1 MPALQLLSTELEN
14 SKWENEALLNKIQTL
29 MNQGLVLASRRAP
42 DNRVFSVE
50 ELAWFAKASYS
61 IASSAFRSTKMEP
74 VMHLLDISIKFAD
87 TCQQTDRTEHI
98 VPSEHYLLCDSLK
111 IARIAIEA
119 RKEISVDEKHK
130 HYSAI
135 HRIGTHFRELFKGQ
149 TVEHSTNAQYEKWL
163 SQHRTILAL
172 DLEAS
177 IFLENWTGVC
187 TIIEEASPILDER
200 LSSVFLDGI
209 LRSEGHLKAKVQA
222 VKTLLR
228 TLHASHSP
236 YTNKSTFMNQTLPR
250 YIRCLFQLSL
260 DAAEY
265 QLAESILDQSLILVQ
280 ERHAEAGNNASL
292 SLPGYPE
299 DEIRWLSTVAFNR
312 AVDYYL
318 AAADADC
325 RRWAGKAINLADM
338 AKDDGALGRLLRG
351 KLEMLA

>member
-14 SKWENEALLNKIQTL
+14 SGWENETLLNKIQTL
-29 MNQGLVLASRRAP
+29 MNQGLVMASRGAP
-42 DNRVFSVE
+42 DNRILSVE

-61 IASSAFRSTKMEP
+61 IASRIFRSTKMEP
-74 VMHLLDISIKFAD
+74 VMHLLDISIKA
-87 TCQQTDRTEHI
+87 RHI
-98 VPSEHYLLCDSLK
+98 VLSEHYLLCDSLK
-111 IARIAIEA
+111 IAKIAIEA
-119 RKEISVDEKHK
+119 RKEISVDEKTK

-135 HRIGTHFRELFKGQ
+135 HRIGAHFRGLFKSQ
-149 TVEHSTNAQYEKWL
+149 TVEHSTNAQYERWL

-177 IFLENWTGVC
+177 IFLKNWSGVC
-187 TIIEEASPILDER
+187 TIIEEASPFLDER

-222 VKTLLR
+222 VKLTIHRNAWQTLLR
-228 TLHASHSP
+228 TLHASLSP
-236 YTNKSTFMNQTLPR
+236 FLHNSTFIIQTLPR

-280 ERHAEAGNNASL
+280 ERHAKTGNNDNL

-325 RRWAGKAINLADM
+325 RRWAGKAINLANM

-351 KLEMLA
+351 KLEMLT

>member
-1 MPALQLLSTELEN
+1 MRS
-14 SKWENEALLNKIQTL
+14 IQ
-29 MNQGLVLASRRAP
+29 Q
-42 DNRVFSVE
+42 
-50 ELAWFAKASYS
+50 
-61 IASSAFRSTKMEP
+61 
-74 VMHLLDISIKFAD
+74 
-87 TCQQTDRTEHI
+87 
-98 VPSEHYLLCDSLK
+98 
-111 IARIAIEA
+111 
-119 RKEISVDEKHK
+119 K

-135 HRIGTHFRELFKGQ
+135 HKIGTHFRELFKGQ
-149 TVEHSTNAQYEKWL
+149 TVEHSTNAQYENWL
-163 SQHRTILAL
+163 SQHRIILAL
-172 DLEAS
+172 YLEAS
-177 IFLENWTGVC
+177 TFLDNWTGVC
-187 TIIEEASPILDER
+187 TIIEEVSPFLDEK
-200 LSSVFLDGI
+200 LGSVFLDGI
-209 LRSEGHLKAKVQA
+209 LRSDGHLKFKVQA

-228 TLHASHSP
+228 ALHASPSP
-236 YTNKSTFMNQTLPR
+236 FLDNSTFIIQTLPR

-280 ERHAEAGNNASL
+280 ERHAEAENNASL

-351 KLEMLA
+351 KLEMLT

>member
-14 SKWENEALLNKIQTL
+14 SGWKNETLLNKIQTL
-29 MNQGLVLASRRAP
+29 MNQGLVMASRGAP
-42 DNRVFSVE
+42 DNRAFSVE

-61 IASSAFRSTKMEP
+61 IASR
-74 VMHLLDISIKFAD
+74 FAD
-87 TCQQTDRTEHI
+87 DCQHPVAEEHI
-98 VPSEHYLLCDSLK
+98 VLSEHYLLCDSLK

-119 RKEISVDEKHK
+119 RKEISLDEKQK

-135 HRIGTHFRELFKGQ
+135 HRNGTHFRELFRSQ
-149 TVEHSTNAQYEKWL
+149 TAEHGTDTQYKKWH
-163 SQHRTILAL
+163 SQHRIILAL
-172 DLEAS
+172 DLEAC
-177 IFLENWTGVC
+177 IFLNNWTGVC
-187 TIIEEASPILDER
+187 TIIEEASLFLDEK

-222 VKTLLR
+222 VKILLR
-228 TLHASHSP
+228 TLHASPSP
-236 YTNKSTFMNQTLPR
+236 YLNKTTFIIQTLPR

-265 QLAESILDQSLILVQ
+265 QLAESILDQSLILAQ
-280 ERHAEAGNNASL
+280 ERHAEAGNNSNP
-292 SLPGYPE
+292 SLPSYPE

-325 RRWAGKAINLADM
+325 RRWAGKAISLADM
-338 AKDDGALGRLLRG
+338 AQDDGALGRLLRE
-351 KLEMLA
+351 KLEMLT

>member
-1 MPALQLLSTELEN
+1 MPALQLLSTELEK
-14 SKWENEALLNKIQTL
+14 SGWENETLLNKIQTL
-29 MNQGLVLASRRAP
+29 MNQGLVLASRGAP
-42 DNRVFSVE
+42 DNRVFSAE

-61 IASSAFRSTKMEP
+61 IASRVFRSTKTEP
-74 VMHLLDISIKFAD
+74 FAD

-119 RKEISVDEKHK
+119 RKEISFDEKQK

-135 HRIGTHFRELFKGQ
+135 HRIGTHFRELFRSQ
-149 TVEHSTNAQYEKWL
+149 TVEHSTNAQYKKRH

-177 IFLENWTGVC
+177 IFLKNWTGVC
-187 TIIEEASPILDER
+187 TIIEEASPFLNER

-209 LRSEGHLKAKVQA
+209 LRSEGQLNAKVQA

-228 TLHASHSP
+228 TLHASPSP
-236 YTNKSTFMNQTLPR
+236 FLDKSTFIIQTLPR
-250 YIRCLFQLSL
+250 YIRCLFQLSV

-265 QLAESILDQSLILVQ
+265 QLAETILDQSLSLVQ
-280 ERHAEAGNNASL
+280 GRHAKAGKNDNL
-292 SLPGYPE
+292 SPPGYPE

-325 RRWAGKAINLADM
+325 RRWAGKAISLADM
-338 AKDDGALGRLLRG
+338 AQDDGGLGRLLRR
-351 KLEMLA
+351 KLEMLT

>member
-1 MPALQLLSTELEN
+1 MPALRLVSTELEN
-14 SKWENEALLNKIQTL
+14 SGWGNETLLNKIQTL
-29 MNQGLVLASRRAP
+29 MNQGLVMASRGSP
-42 DNRVFSVE
+42 DNRVFSVK

-61 IASSAFRSTKMEP
+61 IASKVFRSTNLEP
-74 VMHLLDISIKFAD
+74 FAD
-87 TCQQTDRTEHI
+87 NCQHPDAEEHI
-98 VPSEHYLLCDSLK
+98 VLSEHFLLCDSLK

-119 RKEISVDEKHK
+119 RKEIRVDEKQK
-130 HYSAI
+130 HYRAI
-135 HRIGTHFRELFKGQ
+135 HKISAHFREQFNSQQ
-149 TVEHSTNAQYEKWL
+149 TKNNTNSGFERWL

-177 IFLENWTGVC
+177 IFLKSWTGVC
-187 TIIEEASPILDER
+187 TIIEEASPFLDEK
-200 LSSVFLDGI
+200 LSSAFLYGI
-209 LRSEGHLKAKVQA
+209 LRSEGHLKSKVQA

-228 TLHASHSP
+228 TLHASPSP
-236 YTNKSTFMNQTLPR
+236 SLDNPTFIMQTLPR

-265 QLAESILDQSLILVQ
+265 QLAESILDQSLISVQ
-280 ERHAEAGNNASL
+280 ERHDKAGNNASL

-338 AKDDGALGRLLRG
+338 ARDDGALGRLLRG
-351 KLEMLA
+351 KLEMLT

>member
-1 MPALQLLSTELEN
+1 MPALQLLSTEFEN
-14 SKWENEALLNKIQTL
+14 FGWENETLLNKIQTL
-29 MNQGLVLASRRAP
+29 MNQGLVMASRGAP

-61 IASSAFRSTKMEP
+61 IAFKVFRSTDLEP
-74 VMHLLDISIKFAD
+74 FAD
-87 TCQQTDRTEHI
+87 TCQKTDSTEHI

-111 IARIAIEA
+111 IARVVVEA
-119 RKEISVDEKHK
+119 RKEISVDEKQK

-135 HRIGTHFRELFKGQ
+135 HRIGTHFRELFKSQ
-149 TVEHSTNAQYEKWL
+149 RVEHSTNARFEKWL
-163 SQHRTILAL
+163 FQHRITLAL

-177 IFLENWTGVC
+177 IFLNNWTGVC
-187 TIIEEASPILDER
+187 TIIEEASPFLDEK

-209 LRSEGHLKAKVQA
+209 LRSEGHLKARVQA
-222 VKTLLR
+222 AKTLLR
-228 TLHASHSP
+228 TLHTSP
-236 YTNKSTFMNQTLPR
+236 SPFLDKSTFIIPALPR
-250 YIRCLFQLSL
+250 YNRCLFQLSL

-265 QLAESILDQSLILVQ
+265 QIAESILDQSLILVQ
-280 ERHAEAGNNASL
+280 EKDAKAGNNGNL

-325 RRWAGKAINLADM
+325 RRWAEKAISLADM
-338 AKDDGALGRLLRG
+338 AKDDGALGRLLRS
-351 KLEMLA
+351 KLEMLT

>member
-14 SKWENEALLNKIQTL
+14 SGWENETLLNKIQTL
-29 MNQGLVLASRRAP
+29 MNQ
-42 DNRVFSVE
+42 
-50 ELAWFAKASYS
+50 
-61 IASSAFRSTKMEP
+61 
-74 VMHLLDISIKFAD
+74 
-87 TCQQTDRTEHI
+87 
-98 VPSEHYLLCDSLK
+98 EHYLLCDSLK
-111 IARIAIEA
+111 IAKIAIEA
-119 RKEISVDEKHK
+119 RKEISVDEKTK

-135 HRIGTHFRELFKGQ
+135 HRIGAHFRGLFKSQ
-149 TVEHSTNAQYEKWL
+149 TVEHSTNAQYERWL

-177 IFLENWTGVC
+177 IFLKNWSGVC
-187 TIIEEASPILDER
+187 TIIEEASPFLDER

-228 TLHASHSP
+228 TLHASLSP
-236 YTNKSTFMNQTLPR
+236 FLHNSTFIIQTLPR

-280 ERHAEAGNNASL
+280 ERHAKTGNNDNL

-325 RRWAGKAINLADM
+325 RRWAGKAINLANM

-351 KLEMLA
+351 KLEMLT

>member
-14 SKWENEALLNKIQTL
+14 SGWENETLLNKLQTL
-29 MNQGLVLASRRAP
+29 MNQGLVMANRGAP
-42 DNRVFSVE
+42 DNRIFSVE

-61 IASSAFRSTKMEP
+61 IASKVSRSTKLEP
-74 VMHLLDISIKFAD
+74 VMHLLDISKKAK
-87 TCQQTDRTEHI
+87 EHI
-98 VPSEHYLLCDSLK
+98 VLSEHYLLCDSLK

-119 RKEISVDEKHK
+119 RKEISLDEKQK

-135 HRIGTHFRELFKGQ
+135 HRNGTHFRELFRSQ
-149 TVEHSTNAQYEKWL
+149 TAEHGTDTQYKKWH
-163 SQHRTILAL
+163 SQHRIILAL
-172 DLEAS
+172 DLEAC
-177 IFLENWTGVC
+177 IFLNNWTGVC
-187 TIIEEASPILDER
+187 TIIEEASLFLDEKF
-200 LSSVFLDGI
+200 SSVFLDGI

-222 VKTLLR
+222 VKILLR
-228 TLHASHSP
+228 TLHASPSP
-236 YTNKSTFMNQTLPR
+236 YLNKTTFIIQTLPR

-265 QLAESILDQSLILVQ
+265 QLAESILDQSLILAQ
-280 ERHAEAGNNASL
+280 ERHAEAGNNSNP

-325 RRWAGKAINLADM
+325 RRWAGKAISLADM
-338 AKDDGALGRLLRG
+338 AQDDTLGRLLRG
-351 KLEMLA
+351 KFEMLT